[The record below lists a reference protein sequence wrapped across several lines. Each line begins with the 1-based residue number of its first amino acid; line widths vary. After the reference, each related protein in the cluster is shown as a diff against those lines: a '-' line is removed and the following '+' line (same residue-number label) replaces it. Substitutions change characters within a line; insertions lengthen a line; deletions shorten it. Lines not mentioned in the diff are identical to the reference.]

1 MGKLEGKIA
10 VVTGGSSG
18 MALASAKRF
27 VEEGAYVFITGRDQD
42 RLDHAVGEI
51 GSNVTGVRSDSADL
65 ASLDALFA
73 QVREDK
79 GHIDVLFA
87 SAGKGVIGT
96 PLEAVTEEHFDDL
109 FAINTRGTLFTV
121 QKALPLLNEGASVF
135 LNGTVSTNKGIP
147 GTSVYS
153 ASKAALRTFV
163 RCWAAEL
170 APQKIRVN
178 LLSPGSIGDT
188 ALFADVPA
196 EVAEA
201 LQTIIP
207 LGRLGV
213 SADIASAA
221 LFLASEDSS
230 FVTGFDLVVDGGF
243 AQV

>member
-1 MGKLEGKIA
+1 MSKLEGKVA
-10 VVTGGSSG
+10 VITGGSSG
-18 MALASAKRF
+18 MALACAERF

-42 RLDHAVGEI
+42 RLDRAVGEI
-51 GSNVTGVRSDSADL
+51 GSNVTGVRGDASDL
-65 ASLDALFA
+65 ASLDALFDR
-73 QVREDK
+73 VREEK
-79 GHIDVLFA
+79 GQVDVLFA

-96 PLEAVTEEHFDDL
+96 PLADVTEEHFDEI
-109 FAINTRGTLFTV
+109 FHTNTRGSLFTV
-121 QKALPLLNEGASVF
+121 QKALPLLSDGASVI
-135 LNGTVSTNKGIP
+135 LNGTVSANKGIA

-188 ALFADVPA
+188 ALFADVPD
-196 EVAEA
+196 EVV
-201 LQTIIP
+201 QTLKSMIP
-207 LGRLGV
+207 LDRLGR

-221 LFLASEDSS
+221 LFLASEDAS

-243 AQV
+243 GQV

>member
-1 MGKLEGKIA
+1 MSKLEGKIA

-18 MALASAKRF
+18 MALASARRF
-27 VEEGAYVFITGRDQD
+27 VEEGAYVFITGRDRD

-73 QVREDK
+73 RVREDK

-87 SAGKGVIGT
+87 SAGRGVIGT
-96 PLEAVTEEHFDDL
+96 PLEAVTEAHFDDL
-109 FAINTRGTLFTV
+109 FGLNTRGTLFTV
-121 QKALPLLNEGASVF
+121 QKALPLLGEGASVI

-153 ASKAALRTFV
+153 ASKAALRTFA

-170 APQKIRVN
+170 APRKIRVN

-201 LQTIIP
+201 LRAIIP

-221 LFLASEDSS
+221 LFLASQDSS

>member
-1 MGKLEGKIA
+1 MSKLEGKVA

-27 VEEGAYVFITGRDQD
+27 VAEGAYVFITGRDQD
-42 RLDHAVGEI
+42 RLDRAVDDI

-73 QVREDK
+73 RVREDK

-96 PLEAVTEEHFDDL
+96 PLADVTEDHFDEL
-109 FAINTRGTLFTV
+109 FGINTRGTLFTV
-121 QKALPLLNEGASVF
+121 QKALPLLNGGASVI

-147 GTSVYS
+147 GTGVYS

-163 RCWAAEL
+163 RIWAAEL
-170 APQKIRVN
+170 APQKVRVN

-188 ALFADVPA
+188 ALFADVPDELA
-196 EVAEA
+196 EQ
-201 LQTIIP
+201 LKTMIP
-207 LGRLGV
+207 LGRLGL
-213 SADIASAA
+213 SSDIASAA
-221 LFLASEDSS
+221 LFLAGEDSS
-230 FVTGFDLVVDGGF
+230 FITGFDLVVDGGF
-243 AQV
+243 GQI

>member
-1 MGKLEGKIA
+1 MSKLDGKVA
-10 VVTGGSSG
+10 VITGGSSG

-27 VEEGAYVFITGRDQD
+27 VEEGAHVFITARHQE
-42 RLDHAVGEI
+42 RLDHAVAEL
-51 GSNVTGVRSDSADL
+51 GSNATGVRGDASDLD
-65 ASLDALFA
+65 SLDALFA
-73 QVREDK
+73 QVCKEK
-79 GHIDVLFA
+79 GQVDVLFA

-96 PLEAVTEEHFDDL
+96 PLADVTEEHYDEIFHT
-109 FAINTRGTLFTV
+109 NTRGSVFTV
-121 QKALPLLNEGASVF
+121 QKALPLLSEGASVI
-135 LNGTVSTNKGIP
+135 LNGTVSANKGIA

-170 APQKIRVN
+170 APQKVRVN

-188 ALFADVPA
+188 ALFADVPE

-201 LQTIIP
+201 LKSMIP
-207 LGRLGV
+207 LGRLGL

-221 LFLASEDSS
+221 LFLASDDSS

-243 AQV
+243 GQV